1 MSVEQERHV
10 RVFKNGRN
18 RAVRIP
24 VEFEFAGDEV
34 IMRKEGDRII
44 IEPVSNARK
53 KENLIAFLRRQG
65 KIEEDFPD
73 VDEGLLPLP
82 DVIL

>member
-1 MSVEQERHV
+1 MEQERHV

-24 VEFEFAGDEV
+24 VEFEFPGDEV

-44 IEPVSNARK
+44 IEPVGSTRK
-53 KENLIAFLRRQG
+53 KENLVAFLRKQG
-65 KIEEDFPD
+65 KIEDDFPD
-73 VDEGLLPLP
+73 VDEGLLPLK